1 MTHTSIRQRGVVLLV
16 ALILVLALTLA
27 ACGGRGGAQRGGGYG
42 PSNVTI
48 QQPNGGTGTST
59 DLSGDQQEIDSLMNQ
74 LDSAASDA
82 NFDYSSL
89 DSPAQP

>member
-42 PSNVTI
+42 LSNVTT
-48 QQPNGGTGTST
+48 QQTNGGTGT

-74 LDSAASDA
+74 LDSAAGDA